1 MKPSHVVIVVAAL
14 AGVICLGIYLY
25 MEQTPVY
32 ERTFQRGLPGVR
44 FESRNDGSTTERQP
58 PNGALP
64 AENGSSR

>member
-44 FESRNDGSTTERQP
+44 FDSTDDAAATERRP
-58 PNGALP
+58 SDDALP
-64 AENGSSR
+64 ASSGSRR